1 MNFWYKQLR
10 IGIHTCIGP
19 LLSYPKEGSMSAA
32 AAAVAALISE
42 KLIIILILDQFCY
55 LYVILN

>member
-1 MNFWYKQLR
+1 MSSSRAKCK
-10 IGIHTCIGP
+10 TCIGP